1 MTLEDALAGL
11 RRYEDEELG
20 ISETFGERLLG
31 PSGSFAICTFPAR
44 QVAETGFVICPSL
57 GVEQGNL
64 RRLEALTARGLAASG
79 FPVVRI
85 RPNPALVNGSPDAI
99 DLTVRLQELD
109 DSVELLRS
117 VAVPQQVGLVGALFG
132 ATVSALAAERVD
144 ASSLVLIDP
153 TVRGRQ
159 YMREALRRHAI
170 AELIAA
176 IEEGGGN
183 ASQRPLDEL
192 ADLGSTSIRG
202 LRLTRAEFD
211 AISAVNLLQ
220 DVKNFTGSSLLI
232 GITPSGEPPPGVRK
246 LAEYLASVGGSPTV
260 ETLRETLR
268 VPFGEFYFADVGPV
282 RVDTRLELDRR
293 IADLVVKWARG
304 TATKAKRQVEAE

>member
-1 MTLEDALAGL
+1 VTLEDVLAGL

-20 ISETFGERLLG
+20 ISESFAEKLLG

-44 QVAETGFVICPSL
+44 QVVETGFVICPSL

-64 RRLEALTARGLAASG
+64 RRLEALTARRLAANG

-85 RPNPALVNGSPDAI
+85 RPNPALANGSSDAI
-99 DLTVRLQELD
+99 DLTLRLQELD
-109 DSVELLRS
+109 DAVELLRT
-117 VAVPQQVGLVGALFG
+117 VAVPQRVGLVGALFG
-132 ATVSALAAERVD
+132 ATVSALAAERVE
-144 ASSLVLIDP
+144 ASALVLIDP
-153 TVRGRQ
+153 IVRGRQ

-183 ASQRPLDEL
+183 PSQRPIDEL
-192 ADLGSTSIRG
+192 AALGSTSIRG
-202 LRLTRAEFD
+202 LRLTRTEFD

-220 DVKNFTGSSLLI
+220 DVKDFTGRSLLI

-246 LAEYLASVGGSPTV
+246 LAEHLTSAGGSPTV

-268 VPFGEFYFADVGPV
+268 LPFGEFFFADVGPV

-293 IADLVVKWARG
+293 IADLVARWAAGR
-304 TATKAKRQVEAE
+304 VEAE